1 MSAAMHELS
10 RTAHSTAT
18 PCVARVSVVPDSF
31 VTQKFR
37 TCVDLFLRFGVTS
50 SAYLLREPS
59 TREDERKRA
68 ERDQKKIVALPIPA
82 IPVRREVRNEERELR
97 LQM

>member
-1 MSAAMHELS
+1 MQELC
-10 RTAHSTAT
+10 RTAHSTTT
-18 PCVARVSVVPDSF
+18 PCIARVVPDSF

-37 TCVDLFLRFGVTS
+37 ACVDLFLQFGATS

>member
-1 MSAAMHELS
+1 MSTVPYVGIPNSCDIVLQFG
-10 RTAHSTAT
+10 AT
-18 PCVARVSVVPDSF
+18 E
-31 VTQKFR
+31 
-37 TCVDLFLRFGVTS
+37 
-50 SAYLLREPS
+50 SAYLLHEPS

>member
-1 MSAAMHELS
+1 MQELCRSAATL
-10 RTAHSTAT
+10 
-18 PCVARVSVVPDSF
+18 CIARVVPDSF

-37 TCVDLFLRFGVTS
+37 TCVDLFLQFGVTS